1 MFAQFTANP
10 MRLNWIKALFWCWA
24 VLAILWV
31 LASGWHA
38 YTTMYL
44 NLPFQPQS
52 DCWGP
57 IAKWPDGKPFD
68 EWDRYGAV
76 ELDVPSNVEINK
88 KNGEWAADAIVERNR
103 WRETIWQKVKD
114 CEAAKPFVQR
124 AALGVTENW
133 SYLTRCSLSCCRLWQ
148 SYLRASSLAGS
159 SFGAPARNSTSSC
172 CVGIFFR

>member
-38 YTTMYL
+38 YNTTYL
-44 NLPFQPQS
+44 HLPFQPQT

-88 KNGEWAADAIVERNR
+88 KNGEWAADSIAERNR
-103 WRETIWQKVKD
+103 WRESIWQKVKD
-114 CEAAKPFVQR
+114 CEAAKPLVQR
-124 AALGVTENW
+124 IALGVTENW
-133 SYLTRCSLSCCRLWQ
+133 SYLI
-148 SYLRASSLAGS
+148 SSLQLILLPPLVVLMA
-159 SFGAPARNSTSSC
+159 SF
-172 CVGIFFR
+172 IFGWIVVRGFRAK

>member
-24 VLAILWV
+24 VLAIIWV

-38 YTTMYL
+38 YTTTYL

-88 KNGEWAADAIVERNR
+88 KNGEWAADAIVERTDGER
-103 WRETIWQKVKD
+103 RSGRRSKT
-114 CEAAKPFVQR
+114 AKPP
-124 AALGVTENW
+124 
-133 SYLTRCSLSCCRLWQ
+133 SHLSN
-148 SYLRASSLAGS
+148 G
-159 SFGAPARNSTSSC
+159 
-172 CVGIFFR
+172 